1 MQSTAQHQRLPAVYH
16 TNPVIHAFR
25 LFTCAQGCEQAC
37 AEVGA
42 WGLQG
47 MKQGGGGAG
56 GIRTAPKNNG
66 PQFWELCRLCAHGA
80 PHQAVATATTGK
92 GGRGLKR
99 GQRESGEGE
108 RVGLHGV

>member
-1 MQSTAQHQRLPAVYH
+1 VQSTAQHQRLPAVYH

-47 MKQGGGGAG
+47 MKQGGGGG
-56 GIRTAPKNNG
+56 GWGHPNST
-66 PQFWELCRLCAHGA
+66 QEQWSTVLGA
-80 PHQAVATATTGK
+80 LQTLRARCTTPSCCYCHNWK
-92 GGRGLKR
+92 GGEGVETRA
-99 GQRESGEGE
+99 EGE
-108 RVGLHGV
+108 R

>member
-1 MQSTAQHQRLPAVYH
+1 VQSTAQHQRLPAVYH

-47 MKQGGGGAG
+47 MKQGGGGLGASEQHPRTMVHSSGSSADSARTVHHTKLLLLPQLERG
-56 GIRTAPKNNG
+56 G
-66 PQFWELCRLCAHGA
+66 
-80 PHQAVATATTGK
+80 
-92 GGRGLKR
+92 GG
-99 GQRESGEGE
+99 
-108 RVGLHGV
+108 